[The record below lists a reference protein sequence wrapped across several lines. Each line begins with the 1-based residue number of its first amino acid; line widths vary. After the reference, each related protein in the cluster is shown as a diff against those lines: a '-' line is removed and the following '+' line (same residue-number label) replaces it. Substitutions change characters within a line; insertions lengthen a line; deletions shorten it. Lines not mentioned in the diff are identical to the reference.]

1 MEVLH
6 LLYVLAE
13 LRACLLPYVQHLH
26 NPYQDFKHDACPM
39 QSMPKQRDS
48 LQQNS
53 LRALAEKSTE
63 RTTSEAQV
71 MDSYALMVVHVT
83 DPRSSPSDH

>member
-1 MEVLH
+1 MKVLH

-13 LRACLLPYVQHLH
+13 LRACLHSYVQHLH
-26 NPYQDFKHDACPM
+26 KPYQDFKHDACPM

-63 RTTSEAQV
+63 QTTSEAQL
-71 MDSYALMVVHVT
+71 MDSHALMLVHVM
-83 DPRSSPSDH
+83 DPRS